1 MSKTV
6 EIQGYL
12 CYNNFKARAHA
23 QDIGTAEE
31 LPALDT
37 AKGYVEIGA
46 DLALL

>member
-1 MSKTV
+1 MSKPV
-6 EIQGYL
+6 EMQGDL